1 MADKIKLLLA
11 LAVVAGATAAFYL
24 FSDYSRLIRVIGLI
38 VALIIA
44 AVIGLNT
51 AAGADVLAFVRGA
64 IVEAR
69 KVVLPTRKETTQI
82 TLVVGAMVVV
92 MGVILWTFDWF
103 LAWGIRLL
111 TGQGG

>member
-11 LAVVAGATAAFYL
+11 LVIVAIAMVAFYL
-24 FSDYSRLIRVIGLI
+24 FSEHSLPVRVIGLI
-38 VALIIA
+38 VALIVA
-44 AVIGLNT
+44 AVTGSKT
-51 AAGADVLAFVRGA
+51 AAGASVLEFIRGA
-64 IVEAR
+64 TVEAR

-82 TLVVGAMVVV
+82 TLAVVAMVGV
-92 MGVILWTFDWF
+92 MGIILWLFDLV

>member
-1 MADKIKLLLA
+1 MADKFKLLLA
-11 LAVVAGATAAFYL
+11 LVIVVIAMVAFYI
-24 FSDYSRLIRVIGLI
+24 FSEHLLLRVIGLI

-44 AVIGLNT
+44 GVIGAKT
-51 AAGADVLAFVRGA
+51 AVGADVVEFVRGA
-64 IVEAR
+64 TVEAR

-82 TLVVGAMVVV
+82 TLAVVAMVGV
-92 MGVILWTFDWF
+92 MGIILWLFDML